1 MFAIGDERKEII
13 QGVWQRAFFSTLR
26 FCSCIGQYY
35 YSFLKFQLYPELKL
49 CCSYLVNF
57 SPGFSTN
64 FSVSP
69 FCFVEYTI
77 TARCPS
83 SRLSTHW
90 NLNAISRGFLSLFFK
105 PEWKFFHFFFVIR
118 PGWELSQC
126 NRKHLFKE
134 TCSESQTDLSAR
146 LTGLKFGPG

>member
-69 FCFVEYTI
+69 FCFVKYTI

-83 SRLSTHW
+83 SGTRFGTRW
-90 NLNAISRGFLSLFFK
+90 NSKGFLSLFFK
-105 PEWKFFHFFFVIR
+105 PEWNFFNFFQSDPVGTSLNVIANISLR
-118 PGWELSQC
+118 RLPL
-126 NRKHLFKE
+126 K
-134 TCSESQTDLSAR
+134 AR
-146 LTGLKFGPG
+146 LTYQLG